1 MTSKIKDMNKI
12 ASITEHT
19 KQKSGLQMRRNI
31 SNPNSKQPEVS
42 QLYELSIIL
51 QSTLELDSL
60 LEFFDDELS
69 STIPHDGLIYEF
81 PDEGITYKFGE
92 PGKHQCHYN
101 FVLLDQFLGQI
112 IVSRNEKFSDDELKL
127 IELLTTSLLYPIRN
141 SLMYL
146 RALKTAYCDPLTELN
161 NRAALEKDLEQ
172 EMDFANRHGLALS
185 IIILDLD
192 YFKNINDTYGHIA
205 GDDVLKKLAHC
216 MTDCIRRSDIIYRY
230 GGEEFIVLLRHT
242 GTVGAKLLAE
252 RIRKAIE
259 RLVYKHKNF
268 DIRITAS
275 LGVATLETNETKNAF
290 MQRADAAMYQA
301 KEAGRNRTIVAK

>member
-1 MTSKIKDMNKI
+1 MNKI
-12 ASITEHT
+12 ASIEEHA
-19 KQKSGLQMRRNI
+19 KQKAGLQMRRNI
-31 SNPNSKQPEVS
+31 SNPDAKQPGDT
-42 QLYELSIIL
+42 QLYELSGIL
-51 QSTLELDSL
+51 QSTLKLDTL

-69 STIPHDGLIYEF
+69 STVPHDGLIYEF
-81 PDEGITYKFGE
+81 PDEGISYKFGE
-92 PGKHQCHYN
+92 PGKHKCHYN
-101 FVLLDQFLGQI
+101 FILLDQFLGQLV
-112 IVSRNEKFSDDELKL
+112 VSRNKKFSEDELKR
-127 IELLTTSLLYPIRN
+127 IELLTTALLYPIRN

-172 EMDFANRHGLALS
+172 EIDFAHRHGISLS

-192 YFKNINDTYGHIA
+192 NFKNINDTYGHIA

-252 RIRKAIE
+252 RMRRAIE
-259 RLVYKHKNF
+259 KLVYKHNNF
-268 DIRITAS
+268 EIQITAS
-275 LGVATLETNETKNAF
+275 FGVATLCTDETKNAF
-290 MQRADAAMYQA
+290 LQRADAALYQA
-301 KEAGRNRTIVAK
+301 KEEGRNRTIVAPGKE